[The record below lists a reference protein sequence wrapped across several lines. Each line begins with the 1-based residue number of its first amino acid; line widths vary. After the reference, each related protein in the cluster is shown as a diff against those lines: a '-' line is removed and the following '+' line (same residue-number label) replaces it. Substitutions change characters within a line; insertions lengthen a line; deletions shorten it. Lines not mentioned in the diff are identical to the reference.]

1 LPLQKKGTK
10 EKESGKDN
18 LGLFVRPLHKA
29 VLAPPNSP
37 RFAPFPGSLRT
48 FTRNLLL
55 LKLSFG
61 FAELVTLRVP
71 RFRRPFSLVR
81 FFLDEQKEMNI

>member
-1 LPLQKKGTK
+1 MGGIPFIFNTLHQLLTVISCITCDGKPEMARTSAFFGSVTPKAFCQK
-10 EKESGKDN
+10 
-18 LGLFVRPLHKA
+18 R
-29 VLAPPNSP
+29 
-37 RFAPFPGSLRT
+37 
-48 FTRNLLL
+48 